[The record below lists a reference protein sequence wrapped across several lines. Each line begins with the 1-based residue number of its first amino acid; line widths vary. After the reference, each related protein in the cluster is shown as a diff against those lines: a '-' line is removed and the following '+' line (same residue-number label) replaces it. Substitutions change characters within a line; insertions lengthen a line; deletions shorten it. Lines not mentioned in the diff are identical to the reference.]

1 MLLTLALSF
10 AFASLTTA
18 QTTTDSGLL
27 AYTTSVGPCTTN
39 TIPESDI
46 VFSIQ
51 TDTVVETPGPQSACT
66 YIVNADNPSQIVSTL
81 TPASVIPTVSAP
93 STADV
98 ILISGS
104 GSFTTSGSGAVVTE
118 TAVVSTTG
126 GQEVT
131 ETATRTRTSAGAAS
145 RTSETAVPPAST
157 TADGAAAGRGV
168 AGEVFGVAGFVAM
181 LAGFLM

>member
-1 MLLTLALSF
+1 MLFTLALSF

-39 TIPESDI
+39 TIPESDL

-81 TPASVIPTVSAP
+81 TPASVIPTVSVP

-104 GSFTTSGSGAVVTE
+104 GSSTMSGSGAVVTE

-131 ETATRTRTSAGAAS
+131 ETVTRTSGGAAS

-181 LAGFLM
+181 VAGFLM